1 MRAGPVLAI
10 RIVITEQRPVKTTRS
25 EISDTPQ
32 LIWWALTNGCIMYR
46 CVNDFHC
53 VFFTPSWGSFFDLNA
68 FQDLSGT
75 SQCLQARSENGL
87 SLAFLQSV
95 QRLYTRRFFVVI
107 SLFYNRYYNIIWL
120 VILIFSVL
128 FNPNKEWIY
137 LKRSTEAETPL
148 SHFNLSAGK
157 ITS

>member
-1 MRAGPVLAI
+1 
-10 RIVITEQRPVKTTRS
+10 
-25 EISDTPQ
+25 
-32 LIWWALTNGCIMYR
+32 MYR
-46 CVNDFHC
+46 CVNDFHWL
-53 VFFTPSWGSFFDLNA
+53 FFYTILADSWAGGSFFDLNA

-75 SQCLQARSENGL
+75 SQIQCLQARSENGL

-128 FNPNKEWIY
+128 FNPNMEWIY
-137 LKRSTEAETPL
+137 LKRSTETGAPL
-148 SHFNLSAGK
+148 WCSAADLIDVCKKPKISGRSRKCAQMTVKIVKHDLYLS
-157 ITS
+157 S